1 MRVYEQ
7 DKISAIFTL
16 IARTIK
22 QFSSVF
28 YDLNQTIQ
36 KTLTMAKR
44 ESLTLFSVIKNWKLI
59 SRMLDMVTACF
70 APCNRQGNTVQ
81 YGQG

>member
-36 KTLTMAKR
+36 KTLTMAKP
-44 ESLTLFSVIKNWKLI
+44 ESLTLFSMIKNWKLI

-70 APCNRQGNTVQ
+70 AFCNRQGNTVQ

>member
-1 MRVYEQ
+1 MHCKMRVYEQ

-36 KTLTMAKR
+36 KTLTMAKP
-44 ESLTLFSVIKNWKLI
+44 ESLTLFSMIKN
-59 SRMLDMVTACF
+59 
-70 APCNRQGNTVQ
+70 
-81 YGQG
+81 